1 VRSPERADAEVEK
14 DQREAGEDEKPP
26 MVRAVSVAGASGP
39 NSSPCKDRHKDQ
51 IKDAGHFEPE
61 NATHAAEGTQK
72 AAHAAAHGMTGVAH
86 RLRSLNR
93 SLGCGLSGGAV
104 LVVGTLGLGA
114 GNRSRL
120 MHLRSGSRGLR
131 VALQKLP
138 GRASGDA
145 HSDAQGAANDARSHS
160 VYDGSSGP

>member
-1 VRSPERADAEVEK
+1 
-14 DQREAGEDEKPP
+14 

-51 IKDAGHFEPE
+51 KKDAGHFEPE
-61 NATHAAEGTQK
+61 NAAHAAEGTQK

-86 RLRSLNR
+86 RLRSLHR
-93 SLGCGLSGGAV
+93 GVDCGLAGGAV

-120 MHLRSGSRGLR
+120 MQVGNGSR
-131 VALQKLP
+131 
-138 GRASGDA
+138 
-145 HSDAQGAANDARSHS
+145 
-160 VYDGSSGP
+160 